1 MWLGLELAS
10 LASYVLAAWRGGDRK
25 AAEAGMKY
33 VLFGGVASAL
43 MLFGMSHVYGL
54 TGHLDFA
61 GIGNAI
67 GNGMPLAAVGALCLA
82 GIGVAYKLTLVPFHF
97 YAPDVYQGAP
107 PLGVAAVAVLPKIG
121 ATAALVRFLS
131 LAVSPSALPAAPVAH
146 LLAWLAAAS
155 ALFAAVTAVVQR
167 DAKRILAFSGI
178 GHGAAVLLAVACG
191 PGRDAAAAA
200 GFYLLTYAA
209 ANVGAFVCLSVL
221 ERERGSSALDSLA
234 GVARQRPWVAGA
246 LCIFVF
252 SLAGVPPL
260 AGFLGKWAVLQQALA
275 RGLAADGS
283 PALGVAA
290 LLFLAAS
297 AVSAWAYLL
306 IVRAAVLAPSP
317 RDSAAASKVPAATT
331 AALALCA
338 VATFFGGIWLNGL
351 TALRAWL

>member
-1 MWLGLELAS
+1 
-10 LASYVLAAWRGGDRK
+10 VLA
-25 AAEAGMKY
+25 
-33 VLFGGVASAL
+33 LL
-43 MLFGMSHVYGL
+43 
-54 TGHLDFA
+54 
-61 GIGNAI
+61 
-67 GNGMPLAAVGALCLA
+67 LA

-107 PLGVAAVAVLPKIG
+107 PLGVAAVSVLPKIG
-121 ATAALVRFLS
+121 AAAALVRFLS
-131 LAVSPSALPAAPVAH
+131 LAVSPAALPAASVAH

-178 GHGAAVLLAVACG
+178 GHGAAVLLAAACG
-191 PGRDAAAAA
+191 PGRDAAAAV

-221 ERERGSSALDSLA
+221 ERERGGSALDSLA
-234 GVARQRPWVAGA
+234 GAARQRPWVAGA
-246 LCIFVF
+246 LCVFVA

-290 LLFLAAS
+290 LLFLLAS

-306 IVRAAVLAPSP
+306 IVRAVVLAPSP
-317 RDSAAASKVPAATT
+317 RDSCAATSVPAPTTAVLAVCAAA
-331 AALALCA
+331 
-338 VATFFGGIWLNGL
+338 TFVGGVWLNGL